1 MDLILRSQQSDLQK
15 SLTEVRHQAE
25 LIKTKYETEAKHL
38 KSLEDQGTDI
48 QAHKQKL
55 LDKNTQDSAII
66 NQKYRN

>member
-15 SLTEVRHQAE
+15 SLTEVSHQCE

-48 QAHKQKL
+48 QTHKQKL
-55 LDKNTQDSAII
+55 LDKNIQIQLII